1 MKVKYEILKIICKN
15 PAITFS
21 DIFDKVSLSKG
32 NLSSHL
38 KNLEKE
44 KLIIKYKSLEQKK
57 FLKIRPT
64 KNGFDIY
71 NQIELEKYSKNA
83 KFQ

>member
-15 PAITFS
+15 PAITFL
-21 DIFDKVSLSKG
+21 DIFDKILLSKG
-32 NLSSHL
+32 NISAHL

-57 FLKIRPT
+57 L
-64 KNGFDIY
+64 
-71 NQIELEKYSKNA
+71 
-83 KFQ
+83 